1 MDLHR
6 LRIIVVFFIV
16 FALVFVG
23 RLVYL
28 QVFCHDALAAK
39 ADAQEFHTVELEE
52 SPRGRITDCNGVS
65 VTADTETASLLIVP
79 SLIGDV
85 EKTIGLLEYDP
96 GLSSERLMAKIYG
109 ETEDIRREPFIAKT
123 DLTAKEA
130 EHIEELGL
138 GGVYVVSRQGRYYR
152 DFPLQHLLGTLGED
166 ENSGEIVGLS
176 GLERVYDDVLTA
188 GSSGKISFLVDER
201 NRMIDPG
208 EYYLTEKE
216 TDLAGEVLLTV
227 DLGIQRA
234 AESALEGHSGAMVVL
249 DSKNGDVLAM
259 ASAPKYDPYQVTD
272 LLSSDAYVNKALSS
286 YPPASLFKIFISAV
300 TVENDLAVPETM
312 FFCDGAFPLEN
323 GSTVSCWEEEGHGF
337 LTFNDALSLSCNPVF
352 VKMTLEIGKERL
364 SEAFSRWEL
373 DEDRLLG
380 YPLNDLSSLDFSG
393 GTDADL
399 ANIGLGENGVKL
411 TPLNVAKMIN
421 VIAADGLL
429 YTPRVVTEVRDS
441 EGNTVK
447 SFNEALAVRVLSSS
461 TAKTVTDMMAKTFES
476 GTARKL
482 HLESFHMAGKTG
494 TSETGNVWIGGFFP
508 YEDPE
513 YTIVILVTG
522 GHSGVGDGG
531 PILKKLCAYLGN
543 LP

>member
-1 MDLHR
+1 MELHR
-6 LRIIVVFFIV
+6 LRIIVGFFIV

-52 SPRGRITDCNGVS
+52 SPRGRITDRNGIS

-85 EKTIGLLEYDP
+85 KKTTGILENEL
-96 GLSSERLMAKIYG
+96 GLSSERLVSKIYG

-130 EHIEELGL
+130 ERMEQLSL
-138 GGVYVVSRQGRYYR
+138 GGVYVISRQGRYYR
-152 DFPLQHLLGTLGED
+152 DFPMQHLLGALGED
-166 ENSGEIVGLS
+166 ENSGETAGLS
-176 GLERVYDDVLTA
+176 GLERIYDDVLSA
-188 GSSGKISFLVDER
+188 GSSGKIRFLVDER
-201 NRMIDPG
+201 SRMIDPG

-216 TDLAGEVLLTV
+216 TDPAGEVSLTV

-234 AESALEGHSGAMVVL
+234 AEAALDGHSGAVVVL
-249 DSKNGDVLAM
+249 DSKNADVLAM
-259 ASAPKYDPYQVTD
+259 ASAPEYDPYQVTD

-300 TVENDLAVPETM
+300 AVEENLAAPETM
-312 FFCDGAFPLEN
+312 FFCDGAYRMEN
-323 GSTVSCWEEEGHGF
+323 GSIVSCWEEEGHGF

-364 SEAFSRWEL
+364 NEAFSRWEL

-380 YPLNDLSSLDFSG
+380 YPLNELSSVEFSG

-421 VIAADGLL
+421 VIAADGLM
-429 YTPRVVTEVRDS
+429 YTPRVVTEVLDR

-447 SFNEALAVRVLSSS
+447 KFDEALAVRVLSSS
-461 TAKTVTDMMAKTFES
+461 TAKTVTDMMAKTFEI
-476 GTARKL
+476 GTAQKL
-482 HLESFHMAGKTG
+482 HLESFHIAGKTG

-508 YEDPE
+508 
-513 YTIVILVTG
+513 
-522 GHSGVGDGG
+522 
-531 PILKKLCAYLGN
+531 
-543 LP
+543 